1 MTFLQKSRELLD
13 TEFVKLVKQA
23 ENSKDAP
30 SLISRTNTLNCK
42 SEEQPP
48 FLLQEGFS
56 LLSAI

>member
-30 SLISRTNTLNCK
+30 LISRTNTLNCK
-42 SEEQPP
+42 SEEQPL
-48 FLLQEGFS
+48 FLLQQGFS